1 MLCLGTHVSW
11 GRFHLSLC
19 TFIKR
24 NPPSGPGDSII
35 HSLALS
41 CSLRFSE
48 ICPPCST
55 LTRCLQFC
63 ETLSCSRRQ
72 FSVLMLFPSPPPQPP
87 PPPPPQPP
95 PPPPLVRW
103 LSPLKL
109 VVTLLTSLL
118 IRLAINAPLV
128 SSDQRSLCHLLSP
141 VLASSTSFFTT
152 FGFDSV
158 GLEAASVFWLVC
170 FPFLFF

>member
-1 MLCLGTHVSW
+1 M
-11 GRFHLSLC
+11 SLC

-24 NPPSGPGDSII
+24 KPPSGPGPDDSII
-35 HSLALS
+35 YSLALS

-72 FSVLMLFPSPPPQPP
+72 FSVLMLFPSPPP
-87 PPPPPQPP
+87 
-95 PPPPLVRW
+95 PPPLVRW

-118 IRLAINAPLV
+118 TRLTINAPLV